1 MWRSRL
7 ALRCGALRVGGC
19 AALDLVLERARIG
32 SGLIESREAADH
44 MQVAQD
50 AAMQEAEDA
59 DRRIEK
65 SVFHANSAFLFSYG
79 ALTVACD
86 RRAATKSRR
95 IEGSSGIHVD
105 WAGALKSDG
114 AGNVAAP
121 GEPSFE
127 LDVTV
132 EGSSSLGKGVLDL
145 SQLESL
151 ASGRRGGAAVVAV
164 AAAAAG
170 AGGNV
175 NGDAVIQQSAR
186 NAFLCRQE
194 ARHACQRRRK
204 RYF

>member
-1 MWRSRL
+1 VPPATRWHRR
-7 ALRCGALRVGGC
+7 R
-19 AALDLVLERARIG
+19 AAPDVV
-32 SGLIESREAADH
+32 
-44 MQVAQD
+44 VA
-50 AAMQEAEDA
+50 
-59 DRRIEK
+59 
-65 SVFHANSAFLFSYG
+65 G
-79 ALTVACD
+79 
-86 RRAATKSRR
+86 AATKSRR

-186 NAFLCRQE
+186 NAVRDESRERLSPSC
-194 ARHACQRRRK
+194 ARDEIATPRRSFFAGRKHATLVNADAKGTFKQRPLFRAIP
-204 RYF
+204 YG